1 MFDRRTFARLFA
13 RLKGWRAALLLL
25 SAIPLVAGMYW
36 WTGDWWVSI
45 VVAAAVAIPVAT
57 VLLIALVDTSRSA
70 DIDDRLLGASHQIPS
85 DLQSIVTR
93 LDAVDLVVSSETR
106 RPWEPTTLPSTFVGG
121 DSPKPVLLLPG
132 ADYHLTEVTALADE
146 LDRRGI
152 PNVIA
157 VGIPHWERT
166 GDGLVWYERE
176 IYEAPTAEE
185 IPGNYSALLTMKD
198 WAGYAPL
205 VEAAK
210 SSGIPTFAKG
220 RGCPGLPRCRH
231 FEPAAPLP
239 DS

>member
-1 MFDRRTFARLFA
+1 MFDRRTQARLFA
-13 RLKGWRAALLLL
+13 HLKGWRTALLVL
-25 SAIPLVAGMYW
+25 SAIPLVAGWYW

-45 VVAAAVAIPVAT
+45 VMTAAVAIPVAT

-70 DIDDRLLGASHQIPS
+70 LIDDRLLGVSHEIPS

-93 LDAVDLVVSSETR
+93 LDAVDLIVSSETR
-106 RPWEPTTLPSTFVGG
+106 RPWEPTTLPSTFVGV

-132 ADYHLTEVTALADE
+132 ADYHLTEVAALADE

-166 GDGLVWYERE
+166 GDGLVWYQRD
-176 IYEAPTAEE
+176 IYEAPTPEE
-185 IPGNYSALLTMKD
+185 VPGELLRPVHDEGLGWIRTL
-198 WAGYAPL
+198 GR
-205 VEAAK
+205 
-210 SSGIPTFAKG
+210 SSQGKWHPDF
-220 RGCPGLPRCRH
+220 RQSRRRPGFRRCRH
-231 FEPAAPLP
+231 LEPEAPLS